1 MIHHKTKI
9 VGIVNKLHELAHVI
23 RVLESIEGGQ
33 VERLL
38 VVGDGTIA
46 DLVPEHIPVKLL
58 SEYTSGEDI
67 QKKAVIWLDDW
78 SENSLMD
85 GHSFKELFS
94 YQDLSLFGGFF
105 CQLSFPIL
113 CAVCSI

>member
-46 DLVPEHIPVKLL
+46 DLVPE
-58 SEYTSGEDI
+58 
-67 QKKAVIWLDDW
+67 Q
-78 SENSLMD
+78 
-85 GHSFKELFS
+85 S
-94 YQDLSLFGGFF
+94 YG
-105 CQLSFPIL
+105 
-113 CAVCSI
+113 